1 MVDFTLRRISRLLAF
16 SLLLVLIVF
25 APRSARSAEGG
36 DASSDASRPRADEKN
51 AVERNAVEGRY
62 RYAGGAAEDALRKA
76 AIDRAI
82 GDMFFAIRP
91 IARHRLGNATRILP
105 WISFSFSGGQI
116 RTRGPESLDLQS
128 PDGSTILHT
137 WRGEKSRA
145 TQRLTTNGVMQRFV
159 ADDGTGQ
166 SEWRLSPDGSTLTL
180 RVTITSPRLP
190 TPVVFSLTYRREA

>member
-1 MVDFTLRRISRLLAF
+1 MVVTLHRISRRLLAL
-16 SLLLVLIVF
+16 SLLFSLIVF
-25 APRSARSAEGG
+25 APKSARSAEG
-36 DASSDASRPRADEKN
+36 DPSVDSPRQRTDDGKN
-51 AVERNAVEGRY
+51 ALEGRY
-62 RYAGGAAEDALRKA
+62 RYAGGEAEDALRKA

-82 GDMFFAIRP
+82 SDMFFAIRP

-105 WISFSFSGGQI
+105 WISFSFGGGQI

-128 PDGSTILHT
+128 PDGSSIVHT

-145 TQRLTTNGVMQRFV
+145 TQRLTANGVMQRFV

-190 TPVVFSLTYRREA
+190 TPVVFSLTYRREP